1 MSMNG
6 SNPFHIT
13 GGSPEPRFLGAPVNE
28 ADRSAPALERV
39 EKLIASADVFLFM
52 KGVPEQPQCGFSANT
67 VAILETIGIPY
78 TTFDILSDESIRA
91 AAKQYASWPT
101 FPQLWVR
108 GDFIGGND
116 IVVEM
121 HQTGE
126 LAALVKGETE

>member
-1 MSMNG
+1 MND
-6 SNPFHIT
+6 SNPFRIT
-13 GGSPEPRFLGAPVNE
+13 GGSPEPRFLGAPVDE

-39 EKLIASADVFLFM
+39 EKLISSATVFLFM

-78 TTFDILSDESIRA
+78 ATFDILSDESIRA

-108 GDFIGGND
+108 GEFIGGND
-116 IVVEM
+116 IMVEM

-126 LAALVKGETE
+126 LVALVKGATE

>member
-1 MSMNG
+1 MND
-6 SNPFHIT
+6 SNPFRIT
-13 GGSPEPRFLGAPVNE
+13 GGSPEPRFLGATVDE

-39 EKLIASADVFLFM
+39 EKLVSSATVFLFM

-78 TTFDILSDESIRA
+78 ATFDILSDESIRA

-108 GDFIGGND
+108 GELIGGND
-116 IVVEM
+116 IMVEM
-121 HQTGE
+121 YQTGE
-126 LAALVKGETE
+126 LVALVKGATE